1 MAGKRVQDNVTA
13 LPQKVHYSLLQDQE
27 DPKEDFVTEISE
39 GVVITLTDPTDL
51 TIEQMATLTNPLG
64 FLADTT
70 PDEETR
76 DILRKLSSRDFGKVM
91 RAYFAHF
98 GIEADATG
106 KPQRPF

>member
-1 MAGKRVQDNVTA
+1 MVAKRPQDNVTA
-13 LPQKVHYSLLQDQE
+13 LPTKVHYSLLQDQE
-27 DPKEDFVTEISE
+27 LPKEDFVVELSE
-39 GVVITLTDPTDL
+39 GVTITLTDPTEL
-51 TIEQMATLTNPLG
+51 SIERLAGLTNPLG

-76 DILRKLSSRDFGKVM
+76 TVLRELSSRDFGKVM
-91 RAYFAHF
+91 KAYFAHF